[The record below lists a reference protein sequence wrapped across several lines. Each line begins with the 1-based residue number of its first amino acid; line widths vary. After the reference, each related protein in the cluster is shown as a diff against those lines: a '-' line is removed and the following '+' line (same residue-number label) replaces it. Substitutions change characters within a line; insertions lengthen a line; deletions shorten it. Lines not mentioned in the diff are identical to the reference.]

1 MLSSMNKKQKV
12 LIVGGGFGGI
22 KTALEL
28 ANDKKFNVTLV
39 SDRDTFRYY
48 PTLYHAAT
56 GGKLA
61 ESSIG
66 LEEIFSKHKVEVVI
80 DSALKVDREN
90 QQLIGK
96 KGKYPYDKLVLAL
109 GVVTNYFGIK
119 GLAENSYGIKSI
131 EEAHRLKNHLHQ
143 QLQDDS
149 KPDVHYVVIGGGPTG
164 VELAGNLP
172 SYVKHIMKKHN
183 LKPTKLHIDLIEAS
197 DRLVGRMPKPY
208 SKAVEKRLKKIG
220 VKVYLNQKVEAAS
233 ADDLTVNGKSLKSHT
248 VVWTSGVSNHSFF
261 ADNGFYITEHRK
273 VSVNKYMEAEENIYI
288 IGDNADTQYSGMAQT
303 ALYDGHFV
311 ANDLK
316 LLASSKNR
324 KEYKPKKPIY
334 ITPVGPRWAAMLWG
348 KTQMYG
354 QGAWVLRSAADF
366 VAYKDL
372 EPWWK
377 AGKHWL
383 ATLGSEEDCPICH
396 PKTA

>member
-1 MLSSMNKKQKV
+1 MNKKQKV
-12 LIVGGGFGGI
+12 LVVGGGFGGI

-28 ANDKKFNVTLV
+28 STDKKINVTLV
-39 SDRDTFRYY
+39 SDRGTFRYY

-61 ESSIG
+61 ESSIA
-66 LEEIFSKHKVEVVI
+66 LEEIFSTHKVEVII
-80 DSALKVDREN
+80 DSAVKVDREH
-90 QQLIGK
+90 QQIIGK

-119 GLAENSYGIKSI
+119 GLEENSYGIKSI
-131 EEAHRLKNHLHQ
+131 EEAHRLKNHLHK

-172 SYVKHIMKKHN
+172 GYVKHIMKKHN

-197 DRLVGRMPKPY
+197 DRLVARMPKPY
-208 SKAVEKRLKKIG
+208 SQAVTKRLKKLG
-220 VKVYLNQKVEAAS
+220 VNVYLNQKVEAAS
-233 ADDLTVNGKSLKSHT
+233 ADDLTVNGKPIKSHS
-248 VVWTSGVSNHSFF
+248 VVWTSGVSTHPFF
-261 ADNGFYITEHRK
+261 AANGFYITERRR

-288 IGDNADTQYSGMAQT
+288 IGDNADTEYSGMAQT

-311 ANDLK
+311 ASDLK
-316 LLASSKNR
+316 LLNSGKNR

-383 ATLGSEEDCPICH
+383 ATLGSEEDCPVCH